1 MQEYKLG
8 FGTEYEKFVLR
19 GIVADLIHKL
29 EIRSVCE
36 YPSNNLMGNNSE
48 VFKIPGIMVDRLSQ
62 LEYNRKGSYD
72 LVWNFCEIE
81 RASNPLNLINNMLL
95 LARKYLLIIS
105 QNNRNVGVHLHRV
118 YHVVKKRKWDHGFI
132 ALMSPEPVS
141 RLLKHYGNIILVGY
155 FDVPWFILDVYES
168 GGFLRRIVP
177 SFAKGAVLNLR
188 RSKFEE
194 LPNFIKAWTAHHA
207 FVLFEKRM

>member
-19 GIVADLIHKL
+19 SIVVDLIHKL

-118 YHVVKKRKWDHGFI
+118 YHVVKKRKWNHGFI
-132 ALMSPEPVS
+132 SLMRARASVS
-141 RLLKHYGNIILVGY
+141 V
-155 FDVPWFILDVYES
+155 
-168 GGFLRRIVP
+168 
-177 SFAKGAVLNLR
+177 
-188 RSKFEE
+188 
-194 LPNFIKAWTAHHA
+194 
-207 FVLFEKRM
+207 